1 MSSREKIPDATAV
14 ALLVA
19 NRHRCYI
26 CNVPHKHVEIHHI
39 DGNNSNND
47 PTNLAVLC
55 RDCHSRVTGDEGLG
69 RRYSEGEVREYK
81 RRWELECSRSRDA
94 AFDEDDD
101 EEDNDDE
108 EKEPIDSIYQS
119 RLIRSGG
126 HYCREFEMENGQE
139 LVASI
144 TADGYINVSICD
156 LSDYQK
162 FLDDEEFM
170 EYEGEEEV
178 RQCNLTFHASDDDSY
193 VLLLIN
199 PGDEDVDATIDAAIW
214 EAEEAED

>member
-1 MSSREKIPDATAV
+1 MSSRDKIPEAIAV
-14 ALLVA
+14 ALLVV
-19 NRHRCYI
+19 NRHRCCI
-26 CNVPHKHVEIHHI
+26 CNIPHKHVEIHHI
-39 DGNNSNND
+39 DGNNSNNV

-69 RRYSEGEVREYK
+69 RRYSEEEVREYK

-94 AFDEDDD
+94 ASDEDDD

-108 EKEPIDSIYQS
+108 EEEPVDSIYQS
-119 RLIRSGG
+119 RLLKSGG
-126 HYCREFEMENGQE
+126 HYCREFQMENRQE

-144 TADGYINVSICD
+144 TADSYLNVSICD

-178 RQCNLTFHASDDDSY
+178 RECNLSFAAPHDGIF
-193 VLLLIN
+193 VLLLVN
-199 PGDEDVDATIDAAIW
+199 EGEDDVDATIDAAIW
-214 EAEEAED
+214 DAADEG